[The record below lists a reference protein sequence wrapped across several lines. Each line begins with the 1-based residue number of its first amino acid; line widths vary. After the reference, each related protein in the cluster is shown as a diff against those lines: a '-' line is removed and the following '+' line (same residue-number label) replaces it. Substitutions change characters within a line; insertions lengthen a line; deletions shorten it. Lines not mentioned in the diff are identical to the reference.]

1 MTEVLFTTYYAI
13 TLPDG
18 ASANQVSSTA
28 IQTADESAGIFRSI
42 RPAFQQGWLTKDSNF
57 TVSFQTSEFK
67 TATSTKF
74 DEDLILIDNKN
85 DQTHFFRAFYGTV
98 ASGQG
103 VSSDGLQRYELIG
116 SPVDSVSHV
125 TILFQTQA
133 SGRKVRTVSVYGKK
147 KEAEPAP
154 EPATSNNTSAN
165 LLRALV
171 GN

>member
-1 MTEVLFTTYYAI
+1 MTELLFTTYYAI

-18 ASANQVSSTA
+18 ESANQVSSDGPISNADGSSA
-28 IQTADESAGIFRSI
+28 IYRSFRTGY
-42 RPAFQQGWLTKDSNF
+42 QEGWLKQDPNF
-57 TVSFQTSEFK
+57 TISFK
-67 TATSTKF
+67 TANFQVSTNTTF
-74 DEDLILIDNKN
+74 DEEFILIDNKN
-85 DQTHFFRAFYGTV
+85 DQTHFFRAFYGT
-98 ASGQG
+98 AGTGQ

-116 SPVDSVSHV
+116 SPVDSVSHA
-125 TILFQTQA
+125 TILFKTQA
-133 SGRKVRTVSVYGKK
+133 SGRKVRTVNIYGKK